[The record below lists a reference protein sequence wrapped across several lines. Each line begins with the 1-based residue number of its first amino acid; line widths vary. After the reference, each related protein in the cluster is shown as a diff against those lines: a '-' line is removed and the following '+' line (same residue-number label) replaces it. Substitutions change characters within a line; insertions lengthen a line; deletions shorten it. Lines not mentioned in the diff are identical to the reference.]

1 MHTAHTTT
9 ITTPIRD
16 RRNVVAAARLLRLLH
31 LASPA
36 LPIGAFAFSQG
47 LEAAVSAG
55 WVHDEEGAGRWILG
69 LLGHSLA
76 SIELP
81 ILARLR
87 QARARLWCDRLHAM
101 RGAREL
107 QEEER
112 RLGTA
117 LARALVTLA
126 VPGADAWTDARRAS
140 PLALLALASVHWAI
154 AIEDLAGAYAFAW
167 AENQI
172 GAAMRLVPLGQSS
185 GLRLVDAA
193 IAAIP
198 AIVERALVTGDD
210 EVGFGAPGQAIAGA
224 LHETQYS
231 RIFRS

>member
-1 MHTAHTTT
+1 MKEAS
-9 ITTPIRD
+9 
-16 RRNVVAAARLLRLLH
+16 RRLRLLH

-47 LEAAVSAG
+47 LEAAVAAA
-55 WVHDEEGAGRWILG
+55 WVTDEESAARWILG
-69 LLGHSLA
+69 MLRWGLG

-81 ILARLR
+81 MLSRLWAAHADGDH
-87 QARARLWCDRLHAM
+87 ARAVSLCEQLHAM

-117 LARALVTLA
+117 LARALATMS
-126 VPGADAWTDARRAS
+126 VPGAAGWTDEPRAS
-140 PLALLALASVHWAI
+140 PLALLALAAVHWQLAVH
-154 AIEDLAGAYAFAW
+154 DLAGAYAFSW

-172 GAAMRLVPLGQSS
+172 GAALRLVPLGQSS

-198 AIVERALVTGDD
+198 DVVEKALTLADD
-210 EVGFGAPGQAIAGA
+210 EVGFGAPGQAIAAA